1 MTAPASRL
9 IAGVP
14 LDNGSPLMTR
24 VTGSDFLPLQTPKLL
39 LYSVDLRL
47 CKIPRRLTE
56 MKRSRYSIKP
66 NAGKGLS
73 GFIANFSVVGEFDP
87 ADWIQTDV
95 EGNGFLA
102 AGSTTCQ

>member
-1 MTAPASRL
+1 MTDPVSRL

-56 MKRSRYSIKP
+56 MERSRYSIKP
-66 NAGKGLS
+66 NAGKGLI
-73 GFIANFSVVGEFDP
+73 GFITNFSVAGEFDP
-87 ADWIQTDV
+87 AGWIQTDV
-95 EGNGFLA
+95 EGICYEKPNVSDPA
-102 AGSTTCQ
+102 